1 MINTLI
7 TLTSIKCQ
15 NIRGHDFLLFFY
27 FFYQFHKYLCFNM
40 SALSTKPMFWFG
52 YNFSKLSDTKHFP
65 FHRSLFFL
73 SLGQFRQG
81 FHNWMP
87 TELPLCPFILWI
99 LFWKSLFTIY
109 EQEVPFILQKT
120 LPGRASP
127 ESKTITAYPEQNLN
141 TLY

>member
-1 MINTLI
+1 VATI
-7 TLTSIKCQ
+7 
-15 NIRGHDFLLFFY
+15 FY
-27 FFYQFHKYLCFNM
+27 FFSTFSINFISTYVLTCRLCQQ
-40 SALSTKPMFWFG
+40 SPCFG

-73 SLGQFRQG
+73 SHGQFRQG